1 MFYIGWTLF
10 FGIHAGM
17 LVPSWRNALVEAL
30 GESRY
35 KSVYALVSLVG
46 LVLLI
51 MGYGQS
57 PALNVGA
64 SALARETSLA
74 WMAAAWFFMLSAN
87 LPGRCRA
94 LVRHPM
100 TIGIMLWGI
109 GHALINPH
117 VNAWLLFLGFAG
129 FVLLSALTARARGKG
144 QGSDSGSIKMDVLA
158 AAIAGLATWLSYR
171 FHEVIAGVP
180 LA

>member
-17 LVPSWRNALVEAL
+17 LVPTWRNALLEAL
-30 GESRY
+30 GEPRY
-35 KSVYALVSLVG
+35 KGVYALVSLVG

-51 MGYGQS
+51 MGYEKS
-57 PALNVGA
+57 LALDVGT

-74 WMAAAWFFMLSAN
+74 WMAAAWFFMFSAN

-109 GHALINPH
+109 GHALVNPH
-117 VNAWLLFLGFAG
+117 VNAWLLFFGFAG

-144 QGSDSGSIKMDVLA
+144 QRTGSGSIKMDVLA
-158 AAIAGLATWLSYR
+158 VGMAALATWLSYR